1 MKQKANKDSKP
12 KVVMYFTYA
21 DRIGGPLTYLNMLMA
36 SPLNQVYD
44 FDTCFQNKAPKG
56 LNVSLLREMT
66 ARLKQL
72 KPDVLH
78 IHGVQSE
85 GLYGAIA
92 GRLAGCKHI
101 VMTVHGLAFDDSGCR
116 GIKRFLYRRIVEPL
130 ALRLSH
136 RVYCVCDFAAQR
148 PIVRNNAGRGKRN
161 CGYIY
166 NCVPAHTPGV
176 SREQMR
182 QQLGV
187 GEDQKLFCFSG
198 RVSREKG
205 LDLLA
210 EALHLLAQKELPA
223 WKFMVIGDGT
233 YRPEFEQAVKPLL
246 EQGRVIMA
254 GQTDRVADYL
264 EAADGFV
271 FPSYHENL
279 SIALLEACG
288 AGLACIVSDAGGNP
302 EIIRN
307 GVNGIVI
314 DQKTPAAYAA
324 AMEALLRD
332 PEMMKSYQLKAQR
345 DVHAR
350 FGREEMLERIEKVY
364 DGCINNSKCTEKG
377 IN

>member
-1 MKQKANKDSKP
+1 MQQAKRP

-36 SPLNQVYD
+36 SPLKQDYD

-56 LNVSLLREMT
+56 LNLPLLREMT
-66 ARLKQL
+66 ARLKEL
-72 KPDVLH
+72 KPDILH

-101 VMTVHGLAFDDSGCR
+101 VMTVHGMAMDATNCR
-116 GIKRFLYRRIVEPL
+116 GVKRFLYRYLVEPL

-148 PIVRNNAGRGKRN
+148 PVIRRNAGRGKRN

-166 NCVPAHTPGV
+166 NCAAPHKPSVT
-176 SREQMR
+176 REQMR

-187 GEDQKLFCFSG
+187 GENEILFCISG
-198 RVSREKG
+198 RVSRDKG
-205 LDLLA
+205 FDLLA
-210 EALHLLAQKELPA
+210 DALHLLAQKQLPA
-223 WKFMVIGDGT
+223 WKFMVIGDGA
-233 YRPEFEQAVKPLL
+233 YRPDFEQAVQPLL

-279 SIALLEACG
+279 SIALLEACT
-288 AGLACIVSDAGGNP
+288 AGLSCIVSNVGGNP
-302 EIIRN
+302 EIIQN
-307 GVNGIVI
+307 SVNGIVLKE
-314 DQKTPAAYAA
+314 QTPGAYAA
-324 AMEALLRD
+324 AMERLLRD
-332 PEMMKSYQLKAQR
+332 PETMKIYQAQAQQ
-345 DVHAR
+345 DVIVR
-350 FGREEMLERIEKVY
+350 FSREKMLERIRKVY
-364 DGCINNSKCTEKG
+364 DGCITKSQCTENG

>member
-1 MKQKANKDSKP
+1 MQQAKKP
-12 KVVMYFTYA
+12 KVVMYFTYP
-21 DRIGGPLTYLNMLMA
+21 DRIGGPLTYLNMLMD
-36 SPLNQVYD
+36 SPLKQHYD
-44 FDTCFQNKAPKG
+44 FDACFQNKAPKG
-56 LNVSLLREMT
+56 LNLPLLREMT
-66 ARLKQL
+66 ARLKAL
-72 KPDVLH
+72 KPDILH

-101 VMTVHGLAFDDSGCR
+101 VMTVHGLAIDASNCR
-116 GIKRFLYRRIVEPL
+116 GVKRFLYRYLVEPL

-136 RVYCVCDFAAQR
+136 RVYCVCDYAARR
-148 PIVRNNAGRGKRN
+148 PIIRNNAGRGKRN

-166 NCVPAHTPGV
+166 NCAAPHEPGV
-176 SREQMR
+176 TREQMR
-182 QQLGV
+182 RQLGI
-187 GEDQKLFCFSG
+187 GEDEKVFCFSG

-205 LDLLA
+205 LDI
-210 EALHLLAQKELPA
+210 LAQALVLLEQRALPE
-223 WKFMVIGDGT
+223 WKFMVIGDGA

-246 EQGRVIMA
+246 ESGRVIMV

-302 EIIRN
+302 EIIRH
-307 GVNGIVI
+307 GISGTVVVE
-314 DQKTPAAYAA
+314 KTPAAYAQ

-332 PEMMKSYQLKAQR
+332 PELMRSYQAQAR
-345 DVHAR
+345 GDVTAR
-350 FGREEMLERIEKVY
+350 FSREEMLERIEKVY
-364 DGCINNSKCTEKG
+364 DGCINKTQCTENG